1 MEVYGDEFTV
11 PDNYSMEDIKHRVR
25 SWLASPSGTDYVM
38 EVVSERQVILTK
50 AKHDLKIC
58 CYGCIAMIASI
69 FLLVFIMIGIS
80 FPMYSY
86 AALMNAMMSYV
97 AVIGVIM
104 AITIAVFC
112 LKPEKA
118 VFEMRFG
125 NEIPIQV
132 YIHRSG
138 ELDKSAYE
146 YAALKDAIQ
155 GGYSQR
161 GGPAPTY

>member
-1 MEVYGDEFTV
+1 VEVYSDEFTV

-38 EVVSERQVILTK
+38 EVVSERHVILTK
-50 AKHDLKIC
+50 SKHDLKIC

-86 AALMNAMMSYV
+86 AALMNAMMGYV

-138 ELDKSAYE
+138 EVDKSAYE
-146 YAALKDAIQ
+146 YTALKDAIQ
-155 GGYSQR
+155 GGYSQHD
-161 GGPAPTY
+161 GPAPTY

>member
-1 MEVYGDEFTV
+1 MEVYSDEFTV

-38 EVVSERQVILTK
+38 EVVSERHVILTK
-50 AKHDLKIC
+50 SKHDLKIC

-86 AALMNAMMSYV
+86 AALMNAMMGYV

-138 ELDKSAYE
+138 EVDKSAYE
-146 YAALKDAIQ
+146 YTALKDAIQ
-155 GGYSQR
+155 GGYSQHD
-161 GGPAPTY
+161 GPAPTY